1 MADFNLSAEVSM
13 DVDPLKAAK
22 TSVENNLKAI
32 NKSLR
37 NQRKEMKQ
45 NEVSAES
52 LAKQETDLGRAI
64 KLQEGLM
71 AQRNKELQDQKKEMK
86 NSNKVTDEQKI
97 KLQNLNAAYEQSK
110 KQLNGYQDELN
121 SVQVKQKTF
130 GKTTDDVKNN
140 LNELRNEVKK
150 SQIEFEK
157 SSKATSDYERHIDS
171 LTGSLNKSEKQL
183 GQLDDNLKIVSE
195 LKGENSREAKT
206 LRSEISKEQL
216 AFQQLELQLSKT
228 KSSFNEYKEE
238 NSESAIAMR
247 KLDDAID
254 NTKNNITQLSNSLR
268 QSNAEF
274 NKSSKESD
282 DYKNHLRNLTNAQSR
297 QIQIINELEDEYN
310 QVALSQGKTSKQA
323 QDLKNEIAKQNI
335 TFTNLKNQ
343 IESTTNEYDDFRLEN
358 SETNLT
364 LGEAKRRLEDMNNE
378 LKMSSLKFKQSEK
391 TADDYKAKISQLK
404 ATMTQQ
410 SAVLN
415 GLERRYDEVKHA
427 QGENSVAA
435 KNLRNDI
442 AKEALAFQV
451 LQGRIDETTDE
462 LKAYQR
468 QQRLMG
474 TATRAWEGARD
485 SMDRIATTLRSL
497 GELTQGVVGGVMT
510 THFSALVPILGS
522 VVSLGAGLGGM
533 LTAAAGGAIGMGGA
547 FGIAGVAV
555 KAFAGQATYA
565 LKMLEDGQLRVTKEV
580 SAYQTALSGLKTS
593 WEGLIAQNQA
603 AIFNTMTN
611 GINTAKYALTTLNPF
626 LTKTA
631 TQIETASGKMLNWAK
646 TSSVAKRSFDIL
658 NTQGPK
664 IFQHLLNAT
673 ESFVNGSAA
682 LFNKL
687 SPLYVWAARGFA
699 DMAKSFD
706 DWANSVEGSKAIN
719 GFIEYTKANLP
730 IVGNIFGNIF
740 KGIISLFQAFSGHS
754 HNVLLGIQDVTK
766 GFAEWSEGLKKSDG
780 FQQFVQYLET
790 NGPKVWSLIKN
801 ITGTLWGLV
810 KGMAPVGAA
819 VLSMSN
825 AFFKWTN
832 TMTNAH
838 PILGK
843 ILGILTAVGGVALL
857 AAKPIL
863 LLQGAVKGATGATL
877 LFGEAS
883 LLASAKTKIAAAA
896 IGIWRGVVSAAQS
909 VALAYMYA
917 TNGMS
922 AAQMAQAVKAKA
934 AAVAQGI
941 WNGVMTIGRSV
952 ANGFRFAIAALT
964 TSQTLNAIKTKIATA
979 GMLVWTTVSK
989 GAALA
994 TRGLGLAI
1002 RFMTGPIG
1010 IVITVIGLLVAGIMH
1025 LWKTNETFRNI
1036 VIRIWNSIKNAA
1048 VASFGFIKV
1057 FVVGTFNFVK
1067 NNSIKIW
1074 QSFKNILLTIIRTWV
1089 AGVRNNIMIIRTVTT
1104 TVFNFIKSWSI
1115 KIWTSLKNGVLSII
1129 RGLTNG
1135 TRNLFNILKS
1145 GIVKIISTLRNWL
1158 ITAWTFIK
1166 NKIIGIVKSYVNTVR
1181 NNFNFLKN
1189 GIIKI
1194 ISNLRSWL
1202 ITAWN
1207 FIKNK
1212 TVSIVRNLWSGM
1224 KNIFNSLS
1232 KGTRSIFNSVKNFLV
1247 NLWLSVK
1254 NRVINLATSL
1264 WNGMKARWNSLSKGT
1279 RNIYNSIKN
1288 FLINLWLKTKNKV
1301 VDFAK
1306 NLLNGVVGKWRSLL
1320 SSTKNIM
1327 GSVADFLSDKWQKIK
1342 DKTVDFAT
1350 TIKDKVTGAFGK
1362 MRDTLKGIIDKIKG
1376 FISDM
1381 VDKVKGGLNK
1391 LIDGVNWVGGKL
1403 GMDKLPKIKLHT
1415 GTEHTNT
1422 TTNVVKNGKIARDTF
1437 ATVGDRGRGNGPGGF
1452 RHEAIKYP
1460 NGKMALTPNKDTT
1473 AFLPQGST
1481 VYNGAQTHT
1490 MLSNS
1495 NPTFS
1500 KGTLPK
1506 FASGTLS
1513 NKKPKKKKKDDE
1525 FFGDVWD
1532 KTKDGAKVVS
1542 GKVVEG
1548 GKAVVNK
1555 SLEVAAKGKK
1565 WLGDKVG
1572 DVMDWIEKPG
1582 KLLDKVLEGFGINLD
1597 SFGITKSASLPFD
1610 MMKGMFGKLK
1620 KAATDTFKNWM
1631 EEQGGDGGYIDL
1643 SKGINFPFSPNG
1655 RAPGYPFPYPHMGV
1669 DLNYVYDKLYSVAS
1683 GTATAKTTA
1692 GGFGKHM
1699 WIKKGNMDYIYGHMS
1714 KHAFSG
1720 SKNVKP
1726 GDYLGVSGNTGMSSG
1741 PHLHFEV
1748 RKNGTPIDPI
1758 KWLKQNDGGGGGNG
1772 KWKSKVKQAAK
1783 ATGVKLSGSKLNDIL
1798 KLIQTESGGR
1808 AGVTQQIQD
1817 VNSGGNEAQG
1827 LLQYTPT
1834 TFRGYAAKGK
1844 KNIKNGYHQLMA
1856 FFNNSNWSSDLAAW
1870 KRRMARGSTGWGPTG
1885 SRRGYATGTNNAPR
1899 GLAQVFEKGGEIMN
1913 LRGGEQI
1920 IPNDVSIAAIKSVIE
1935 SDIFNR
1941 TQSAVYEGIS
1951 RYADQLRDKQQMAT
1965 REQQELQRLSQAN
1978 VDIQEQNSILKESL
1992 NTMKAILGEL
2002 TNTKVVNQEIRD
2014 KNYFPSSR
2022 EMTKMNN
2029 ENMALNSATQLMR

>member
-13 DVDPLKAAK
+13 DVDPLKASK
-22 TSVENNLKAI
+22 TTIERNLKAI

-37 NQRKEMKQ
+37 NQRKEFKQ
-45 NEVSAES
+45 NEVSAEA
-52 LAKQETDLGRAI
+52 LANQETDLGRAV
-64 KLQEGLM
+64 KLQEGLLK
-71 AQRNKELQDQKKEMK
+71 QRNKTLNDMQRQMKE
-86 NSNKVTDEQKI
+86 SNNVTDEQKL
-97 KLQNLNAAYEQSK
+97 KLQNASRAVQQAEN
-110 KQLNGYQDELN
+110 QLNNYENELKQTQTQQKLLGRTTD
-121 SVQVKQKTF
+121 QVKNSLGQ
-130 GKTTDDVKNN
+130 
-140 LNELRNEVKK
+140 LRNEAKLTEMRFK
-150 SQIEFEK
+150 QSEK
-157 SSKATSDYERHIDS
+157 SVSGYKNRLAELSHTMQKQKAHTD
-171 LTGSLNKSEKQL
+171 L
-183 GQLDDNLKIVSE
+183 
-195 LKGENSREAKT
+195 LKGNLRELERAQQGNSREAK
-206 LRSEISKEQL
+206 S
-216 AFQQLELQLSKT
+216 
-228 KSSFNEYKEE
+228 
-238 NSESAIAMR
+238 
-247 KLDDAID
+247 
-254 NTKNNITQLSNSLR
+254 
-268 QSNAEF
+268 
-274 NKSSKESD
+274 
-282 DYKNHLRNLTNAQSR
+282 
-297 QIQIINELEDEYN
+297 
-310 QVALSQGKTSKQA
+310 
-323 QDLKNEIAKQNI
+323 
-335 TFTNLKNQ
+335 
-343 IESTTNEYDDFRLEN
+343 
-358 SETNLT
+358 
-364 LGEAKRRLEDMNNE
+364 
-378 LKMSSLKFKQSEK
+378 
-391 TADDYKAKISQLK
+391 
-404 ATMTQQ
+404 
-410 SAVLN
+410 
-415 GLERRYDEVKHA
+415 
-427 QGENSVAA
+427 
-435 KNLRNDI
+435 LRNDI
-442 AKEALAFQV
+442 IKEAIAFQV

-462 LKAYQR
+462 LKEYQR

-474 TATRAWEGARD
+474 TATNAWVGAREQ
-485 SMDRIATTLRSL
+485 MDRIATTLRSL

-673 ESFVNGSAA
+673 QSFVNGSAA

-687 SPLYVWAARGFA
+687 SPLYSWAARGFA

-706 DWANSVEGSKAIN
+706 NWANSVEGSKAIN

-730 IVGNIFGNIF
+730 IVGNIFGNVF

-863 LLQGAVKGATGATL
+863 LLRGALLGATGATKL
-877 LFGEAS
+877 LGNAG
-883 LLASAKTKIAAAA
+883 AIAAIKTKIAAAA
-896 IGIWRGVVSAAQS
+896 MVLWTGAS
-909 VALAYMYA
+909 
-917 TNGMS
+917 
-922 AAQMAQAVKAKA
+922 KA
-934 AAVAQGI
+934 
-941 WNGVMTIGRSV
+941 
-952 ANGFRFAIAALT
+952 
-964 TSQTLNAIKTKIATA
+964 
-979 GMLVWTTVSK
+979 
-989 GAALA
+989 AALA

-1010 IVITVIGLLVAGIMH
+1010 WVITIVGLLVAGIVH
-1025 LWKTNETFRNI
+1025 LWKTNDTFRNA
-1036 VIRIWNSIKNAA
+1036 VITIWNSIKAA
-1048 VASFGFIKV
+1048 AISVFGFLKPYIVGIWNGIKV
-1057 FVVGTFNFVK
+1057 A
-1067 NNSIKIW
+1067 
-1074 QSFKNILLTIIRTWV
+1074 TIIVWNAIKATAITVWNGIKFAVQNPIQALKIVLSTIWNGIKTAAIWV
-1089 AGVRNNIMIIRTVTT
+1089 WNALKTGVVNIVKALVNGVKWYITTVKTVIS
-1104 TVFNFIKSWSI
+1104 TVFNAAKAIAI
-1115 KIWTSLKNGVLSII
+1115 KIWTTIKNTVVNLAKGLWTGVKNAFTWLKNSVISIFNTVKNFAIKVWTTIKNTVVNLAKGLWNGVK
-1129 RGLTNG
+1129 NA
-1135 TRNLFNILKS
+1135 F
-1145 GIVKIISTLRNWL
+1145 NWL
-1158 ITAWTFIK
+1158 K
-1166 NKIIGIVKSYVNTVR
+1166 NSVV
-1181 NNFNFLKN
+1181 
-1189 GIIKI
+1189 
-1194 ISNLRSWL
+1194 
-1202 ITAWN
+1202 
-1207 FIKNK
+1207 
-1212 TVSIVRNLWSGM
+1212 
-1224 KNIFNSLS
+1224 
-1232 KGTRSIFNSVKNFLV
+1232 SIFNSVKNFAIKV
-1247 NLWLSVK
+1247 WTTIKNSVVARAKSLWTGVK
-1254 NRVINLATSL
+1254 NAFTWLKNSVVSIFNNVKNFAIKVWTTIKNAVVSRAKSLWVGVRKVFNSLKNSVVSIFNAVKKFAINVWTTIKNTVISRAKSL
-1264 WNGMKARWNSLSKGT
+1264 WNGVRATFNALKKGIISIFNSVKNFAVKVWTNIRNGVVSRAKSLWNGVRNIFNALKKGVQNIFTSVKNFVFKIWTSIRNNVISKAKSLWNGVRNTWNSLKKGTINLFNSVASFLSKKWSAIKSSTVSKAKALWSGVKGAWGSLTKGT
-1279 RNIYNSIKN
+1279 RNTMNAIGGFMSKKWKDIKSG
-1288 FLINLWLKTKNKV
+1288 T
-1301 VDFAK
+1301 VD
-1306 NLLNGVVGKWRSLL
+1306 LVTG
-1320 SSTKNIM
+1320 M
-1327 GSVADFLSDKWQKIK
+1327 K
-1342 DKTVDFAT
+1342 DKITGVMNKMGDV
-1350 TIKDKVTGAFGK
+1350 IKSVTGKIGDFFGD
-1362 MRDTLKGIIDKIKG
+1362 MIKG
-1376 FISDM
+1376 
-1381 VDKVKGGLNK
+1381 VKTGLNK
-1391 LIDGVNWVGGKL
+1391 LIEGVNWVGGKL
-1403 GMDKLPKIKLHT
+1403 NMDKIDPIKLHT

-1437 ATVGDRGRGNGPGGF
+1437 ATVGDKGRGNGPGGF

-1473 AFLPQGST
+1473 TFLPQGST
-1481 VYNGAQTHT
+1481 VYNGAQTHA

-1885 SRRGYATGTNNAPR
+1885 SRRGYATGTNNARR
-1899 GLAQVFEKGGEIMN
+1899 GFNQVFEEGGEIMQM
-1913 LRGGEQI
+1913 RGGETV
-1920 IPNDVSIAAIKSVIE
+1920 IPNDVSIQAFKQIAT
-1935 SDIFNR
+1935 SDIFSR
-1941 TQSAVYEGIS
+1941 TQSAVYDAIS
-1951 RYADQLRDKQQMAT
+1951 QYADQLREKQQVAT
-1965 REQQELQRLSQAN
+1965 REQMELQRLSQAN

-2029 ENMALNSATQLMR
+2029 ENMALNKATQLMR